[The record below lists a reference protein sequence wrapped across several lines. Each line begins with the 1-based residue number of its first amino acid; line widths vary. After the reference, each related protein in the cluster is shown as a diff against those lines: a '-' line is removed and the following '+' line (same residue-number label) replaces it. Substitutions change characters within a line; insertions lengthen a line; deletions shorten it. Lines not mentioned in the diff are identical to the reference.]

1 MRVPD
6 LGLIFGRLAEAPAP
20 SPEPSEDRDSFET
33 TLKSLPTPRS
43 PSRRKDET
51 SAASAREDTP
61 AGEPDADP
69 KAEAAQDASDPDT
82 PATTA
87 EDANPGADTAEA
99 GGDPGEDDAIDRLI
113 DPMASLLLD
122 LRMPLPAAAATDAAG
137 IVTQATVAIMAAAG
151 AVSGAGQ
158 GRTGLPGA
166 TAGEGAA
173 AAPVPAEGAAPAA
186 VVAPGTPAPAGAD
199 AVPVLAHEAAA
210 ANDDPAVER
219 EGAPAQRASRHAD
232 APVPADDPA
241 PPATTPPAPG
251 AAAPAVATAQ
261 ASATF
266 LLDPAAAPSWQLQS
280 ADTSSLSA
288 APATTPAPAPFTHAS
303 PQAVASQIAVG
314 VSGGSGSGGGDTVE
328 IRLDPPELG
337 KVQIRLEHHESG
349 LKVTVMAERPDT
361 QDFLRRHA
369 AELSRELSGTG
380 QNGVVL
386 DFASGQGTGRFSD
399 GQATGWAVLAEPE
412 TAASGGVPATG
423 TPPLSA
429 LSLASAPR
437 SGVSGS
443 LDIRL

>member
-6 LGLIFGRLAEAPAP
+6 LGPISGRLAEPSAS
-20 SPEPSEDRDSFET
+20 SPEPPEDRDSFET

-69 KAEAAQDASDPDT
+69 KAEAAQDAADPDT
-82 PATTA
+82 PAATA
-87 EDANPGADTAEA
+87 EDTSPGAEAAEA
-99 GGDPGEDDAIDRLI
+99 GGAASEDDAIDRLI

-137 IVTQATVAIMAAAG
+137 IVTQATAAMVAAAVAG
-151 AVSGAGQ
+151 SGEGTA
-158 GRTGLPGA
+158 GLPGA
-166 TAGEGAA
+166 ATGGEASA
-173 AAPVPAEGAAPAA
+173 AAPVPGAGTAVAPGAPAA
-186 VVAPGTPAPAGAD
+186 AD
-199 AVPVLAHEAAA
+199 AVPVLADAA
-210 ANDDPAVER
+210 PMPEG
-219 EGAPAQRASRHAD
+219 EGASAPRSRHAD
-232 APVPADDPA
+232 AAIPADDPA
-241 PPATTPPAPG
+241 TAATPAPPPG
-251 AAAPAVATAQ
+251 AATPAGATAQ
-261 ASATF
+261 AGAAF

-280 ADTSSLSA
+280 AGASSFSA
-288 APATTPAPAPFTHAS
+288 APATSPAPAPFTHAS

>member
-6 LGLIFGRLAEAPAP
+6 LGPISGRLAEPSAS
-20 SPEPSEDRDSFET
+20 SPEPPEDRDSFET
-33 TLKSLPTPRS
+33 TLKALPTPRS

-69 KAEAAQDASDPDT
+69 KAEAAQDAADPDT
-82 PATTA
+82 PAATA
-87 EDANPGADTAEA
+87 EDTSPGAEAAEA
-99 GGDPGEDDAIDRLI
+99 GGEASEDDAIDRLI

-137 IVTQATVAIMAAAG
+137 IVTQATAAMVAAAVAG
-151 AVSGAGQ
+151 SGEGTA
-158 GRTGLPGA
+158 GLPGA
-166 TAGEGAA
+166 ATGGEASA
-173 AAPVPAEGAAPAA
+173 AAPVPGAGTAVAPGAPAA
-186 VVAPGTPAPAGAD
+186 AD
-199 AVPVLAHEAAA
+199 AVPVLADAAQM
-210 ANDDPAVER
+210 PEG
-219 EGAPAQRASRHAD
+219 EGASAPRSRHAD
-232 APVPADDPA
+232 AAIPADDPA
-241 PPATTPPAPG
+241 TAATPAPPPG
-251 AAAPAVATAQ
+251 AATPAGATAQ
-261 ASATF
+261 AGAAF

-280 ADTSSLSA
+280 AGASSFSA
-288 APATTPAPAPFTHAS
+288 APATSPAPAPFTHAS

>member
-6 LGLIFGRLAEAPAP
+6 LGPISGRLAEPSAS
-20 SPEPSEDRDSFET
+20 SPEPPEDRDSFET

-69 KAEAAQDASDPDT
+69 KAEAAQDAADPDT
-82 PATTA
+82 PAATA
-87 EDANPGADTAEA
+87 EDTSPGAEAAEA
-99 GGDPGEDDAIDRLI
+99 GGEASEDDAIDRLI

-137 IVTQATVAIMAAAG
+137 IVTQATAAMVAAAVAG
-151 AVSGAGQ
+151 SGEGTA
-158 GRTGLPGA
+158 GLPGA
-166 TAGEGAA
+166 ATGEGASA
-173 AAPVPAEGAAPAA
+173 AAPVPGAGTAVAPGAPAA
-186 VVAPGTPAPAGAD
+186 AD
-199 AVPVLAHEAAA
+199 AVPVLADAA
-210 ANDDPAVER
+210 PMPEG
-219 EGAPAQRASRHAD
+219 EGASAPRSRHAD
-232 APVPADDPA
+232 AAIPADDPA
-241 PPATTPPAPG
+241 TAATPAPPPG
-251 AAAPAVATAQ
+251 AATPAGATAQ
-261 ASATF
+261 AGAAF

-280 ADTSSLSA
+280 AGASSFSA
-288 APATTPAPAPFTHAS
+288 APATSPAPAPFTHAS

-412 TAASGGVPATG
+412 TAASGGVPATS